1 VDPTARASHLAVA
14 TLGIPTK
21 DRPESLHRC
30 LAGHLDDGRRR
41 GRRHDYVIVD
51 DSAASAVRARHREM
65 LRALGDRY
73 GAAIGYAGPEERAG
87 FAAALVRRAGL
98 PPEAVQFALL
108 NPEGCPVATGAS
120 RNALLLHTAGD
131 LLVQVDDDTLCELA
145 APPGARPGLALS
157 SRHDPTQFWFFGPGE
172 ALPCGGPDQVDLLA
186 VHEQL
191 LGKRPAECAASVDV
205 GQATAA
211 LQSKLASGGGRV
223 VVTAAGVVGDSGMG
237 SSTYLLTLDG
247 DSRSRLLRSEG
258 DYRHALA
265 GHRVLRAV
273 PRTTLCERAFCVAM
287 NLGLDNRDLL
297 PPFLPVQ
304 RNQDGVFAALVGACL
319 GGGWFG
325 FLPWAL
331 RHEPPA
337 AARAAGRGVMPRV
350 GTGHL
355 LQVLVRAVAPGP
367 AGPDAAKNLH
377 AVGRALAEWGG
388 LSPAAFQSLVRSHLG
403 EQLQRQAAL
412 LADRLRQFGGLPEF
426 WAQDARQVLA
436 HMHDALAGES
446 YATPWDLAEAFGPA
460 RAGAMAQRLV
470 LRTGQMLQNWPAL
483 VEAARDLRRTGIR
496 LAGRP

>member
-1 VDPTARASHLAVA
+1 MPKPPAVA

-51 DSAASAVRARHREM
+51 DSAEAAVRARHREV

-73 GAAIGYAGPEERAG
+73 GAAIGYAGPEERAR
-87 FAAALVRRAGL
+87 FAVALVRRAGL
-98 PPEAVQFALL
+98 PPEAVEFALL

-145 APPGARPGLALS
+145 VPPGARPGLALS
-157 SRHDPTQFWFFGPGE
+157 SRHDPTEFWFFAAEE
-172 ALPCGGPDQVDLLA
+172 ALPCGGPDQEDLLS

-191 LGKRPAECAASVDV
+191 LGRSLADCVASVDV

-211 LQSKLASGGGRV
+211 LLSKLASGGGRV

-273 PRTTLCERAFCVAM
+273 PRATLCERAFCVAV
-287 NLGLDNRDLL
+287 NLGLDNRELL

-325 FLPWAL
+325 FLPRAL
-331 RHEPPA
+331 RHQPPA
-337 AARAAGRGVMPRV
+337 GRAAGRDVVPPV

-355 LQVLVRAVAPGP
+355 LQVLVRAAAPEP
-367 AGPDAAKNLH
+367 VGPDAAKNFH
-377 AVGRALAEWGG
+377 AVGRALAEWGR

-412 LADRLRQFGGLPEF
+412 LAGRLRQFGGLPEF
-426 WAQDARQVLA
+426 WAQDVRQVLA
-436 HMHDALAGES
+436 HFHDELARQS
-446 YATPWDLAEAFGPA
+446 YATPGDLVEAFGPA
-460 RAGAMAQRLV
+460 RAGAVAQRLV
-470 LRTGQMLQNWPAL
+470 LRTGQLLQAWPAL
-483 VEAARDLRRTGIR
+483 VAAARDLRRAGIR
-496 LAGRP
+496 LADRP